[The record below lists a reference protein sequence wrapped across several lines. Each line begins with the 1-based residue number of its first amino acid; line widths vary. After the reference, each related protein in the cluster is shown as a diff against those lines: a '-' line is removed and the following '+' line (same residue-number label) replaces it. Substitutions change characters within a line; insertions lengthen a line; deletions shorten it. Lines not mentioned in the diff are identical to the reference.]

1 MLALIDADILLYEIG
16 SYTDDE
22 GHPLSWPLCKSR
34 ADAKILKI
42 MDSAGCDDYHL
53 FLTGNNNFRIK
64 EGTIKPYK
72 GHRVSPK
79 PPNHANLKKYFS
91 ESTNF
96 KGKVT
101 TSDDYEADDALS
113 IKQCAGFDEIWEDG
127 IFYGVMP
134 NGKTYPREELKTV
147 LCSRDKDLNMVPG
160 YHYSWGSGKQKEKEV
175 WFVTQ
180 EEGNHWFF
188 TQLLTGDST
197 DNIPGL
203 YKVGAVAAKKAL
215 SGLTEPLSLYS
226 AVQHQY
232 EVRFGSYWKLFMHEN
247 ARLLWMLRTEDDDIR
262 MWLGELEDQRQVL
275 QEQEEQ
281 F

>member
-1 MLALIDADILLYEIG
+1 MLALIDADILLYEVG

-34 ADAKILKI
+34 ADAKIIKI

-53 FLTGNNNFRIK
+53 YLTGKNNFRIS
-64 EGTIKPYK
+64 EGTIRPYK
-72 GHRVSPK
+72 GHRISPK
-79 PPNHANLKKYFS
+79 PPNHGQLKKYFL
-91 ESTNF
+91 ESDNF

-101 TSDDYEADDALS
+101 LADLYEADDALS
-113 IKQCAGFDEIWEDG
+113 IKQL
-127 IFYGVMP
+127 
-134 NGKTYPREELKTV
+134 EELMADEYDLECGKYLKNLCGTV

-175 WFVTQ
+175 WYVTR
-180 EEGNHWFF
+180 EEGWNKFF

-203 YKVGAVAAKKAL
+203 YRVGAVAAKKL
-215 SGLTEPLSLYS
+215 LGGLTDDLSMYS
-226 AVQHQY
+226 VVQPQY
-232 EVRFGSYWKLFMHEN
+232 EARFGSYWKLFMHEN
-247 ARLLWMLRTEDDDIR
+247 ARLLWMMRTETDDIR
-262 MWLGELEDQRQVL
+262 EWLDELEAERQQVL
-275 QEQEEQ
+275 LDESPE

>member
-1 MLALIDADILLYEIG
+1 MLALIDTDLLLYEIG

-22 GHPLSWPLCKSR
+22 NHPLSWPLCKSR

-42 MDSAGCDDYHL
+42 TEGAGCSDYHL
-53 FLTGNNNFRIK
+53 YLTGENNFRIK

-79 PPNHANLKKYFS
+79 PPNYHQLKKYFS
-91 ESTNF
+91 TSDNF

-101 TSDDYEADDALS
+101 ITDGYEADDALS
-113 IKQCAGFDEIWEDG
+113 VRQCDSIEEMHADAMY
-127 IFYGVMP
+127 YG
-134 NGKTYPREELKTV
+134 REGNTV
-147 LCSRDKDLNMVPG
+147 LCSRDKDLNQVPG

-175 WFVTQ
+175 WFIT
-180 EEGNHWFF
+180 EDEGNHFFF
-188 TQLLTGDST
+188 TQLLTGDAT

-203 YKVGAVAAKKAL
+203 YLIGPTKAKKL
-215 SGLTEPLSLYS
+215 LDGLTEPLRLYS
-226 AVQHQY
+226 VVQHEY

-247 ARLLWMLRTEDDDIR
+247 SRLLWMLRTEDDDIR
-262 MWLGELEDQRQVL
+262 EWLDELEEGRQKEML
-275 QEQEEQ
+275 LLEEREGS

>member
-1 MLALIDADILLYEIG
+1 MKALIDCDLLLYEIG

-42 MDSAGCDDYHL
+42 MESAGCDDYHL
-53 FLTGNNNFRIK
+53 YLTGENNFRIG
-64 EGTIKPYK
+64 EATIKPYK

-79 PPNHANLKKYFS
+79 PPNHGNLKKYFS

-101 TSDDYEADDALS
+101 ITDGYEADDALS
-113 IKQCAGFDEIWEDG
+113 IKQLHELMSDEYDLECG
-127 IFYGVMP
+127 KYKKNLYG
-134 NGKTYPREELKTV
+134 TV

-175 WFVTQ
+175 WYVTR
-180 EEGNHWFF
+180 EEGWHWFF

-203 YKVGAVAAKKAL
+203 YRVGSVAAKKLL
-215 SGLTEPLSLYS
+215 SGLTEPLRLYS
-226 AVQHQY
+226 VVQEQY

-247 ARLLWMLRTEDDDIR
+247 ARLLYMLRTEDDDIR
-262 MWLGELEDQRQVL
+262 EWLDELEEERRQSICEVS
-275 QEQEEQ
+275 EAG

>member
-113 IKQCAGFDEIWEDG
+113 IKQYKELYWDVTTDDVEE
-127 IFYGVMP
+127 
-134 NGKTYPREELKTV
+134 TYSVRLHGGNTV

-160 YHYSWGSGKQKEKEV
+160 LHYSWGSGKQKEKEV
-175 WFVTQ
+175 WLITE

-203 YKVGAVAAKKAL
+203 YRVGAVAAKKLL

-226 AVQHQY
+226 VVQHEY

-247 ARLLWMLRTEDDDIR
+247 ARLLWMLQTEDDDVR
-262 MWLGELEDQRQVL
+262 RWLDIMEDTRQL
-275 QEQEEQ
+275 KLITEEQ

>member
-1 MLALIDADILLYEIG
+1 VLALIDTDLLLYEIG

-34 ADAKILKI
+34 ADAKIEKI
-42 MDSAGCDDYHL
+42 TQAAGCDDYRL
-53 FLTGNNNFRIK
+53 YLTGDNNFRIR

-79 PPNHANLKKYFS
+79 PPNYANLKKYFT
-91 ESTNF
+91 ESKNF
-96 KGKVT
+96 EGKVIVT
-101 TSDDYEADDALS
+101 DGYEADDALS
-113 IKQCAGFDEIWEDG
+113 IKQLHELMSDEYDLECG
-127 IFYGVMP
+127 KYKKNLYG
-134 NGKTYPREELKTV
+134 TV

-175 WFVTQ
+175 WYVTR
-180 EEGNHWFF
+180 EEGWHWFY

-203 YKVGAVAAKKAL
+203 YRVGSVAAKKLL
-215 SGLTEPLSLYS
+215 SGLTEPLSMYVV
-226 AVQHQY
+226 VQEQY

-247 ARLLWMLRTEDDDIR
+247 ARLLWMKRTEDDDIR
-262 MWLGELEDQRQVL
+262 EWLDELEEERRQSICEVS
-275 QEQEEQ
+275 EAG